1 MASTQQDGD
10 QPRSLD
16 SEAVMQGSVS
26 WSKRRNGSCEPKTGR
41 RTGTAEEQES
51 TSQTRPSST
60 CPDPAEIM
68 DWSGHPC
75 RRMSRSG
82 SASSVTSSRSDDSG
96 TSTASAHIMAQYLN
110 GGDAL
115 SQPPERVVAWRR
127 SRQESLL
134 VVSSPLEKD
143 S

>member
-1 MASTQQDGD
+1 MLHPEGCGKDITIPIIIFITFIVLIITFITIIIAIT
-10 QPRSLD
+10 SL
-16 SEAVMQGSVS
+16 QKRLVS
-26 WSKRRNGSCEPKTGR
+26 ICHCCG
-41 RTGTAEEQES
+41 
-51 TSQTRPSST
+51 
-60 CPDPAEIM
+60 
-68 DWSGHPC
+68 
-75 RRMSRSG
+75 
-82 SASSVTSSRSDDSG
+82 TSSIYALSLLHQAIKQA
-96 TSTASAHIMAQYLN
+96 ASFLNARN

>member
-1 MASTQQDGD
+1 M
-10 QPRSLD
+10 L
-16 SEAVMQGSVS
+16 
-26 WSKRRNGSCEPKTGR
+26 
-41 RTGTAEEQES
+41 
-51 TSQTRPSST
+51 
-60 CPDPAEIM
+60 
-68 DWSGHPC
+68 
-75 RRMSRSG
+75 SR
-82 SASSVTSSRSDDSG
+82 
-96 TSTASAHIMAQYLN
+96 N